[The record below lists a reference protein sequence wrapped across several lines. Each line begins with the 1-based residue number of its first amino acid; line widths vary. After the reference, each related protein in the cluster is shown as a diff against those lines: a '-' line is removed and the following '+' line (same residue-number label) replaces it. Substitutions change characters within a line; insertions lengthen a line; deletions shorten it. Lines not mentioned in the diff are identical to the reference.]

1 MTMDIVKVII
11 VDDYIIF
18 RKGLRAILNEIDE
31 LKVIGEASNGHELFD
46 LMKKQTADVIFMD
59 IRMPVM
65 DGIEATRRVL
75 EKYPGVKVIALT
87 MHEEIGYFNQ
97 MVEAGADGFLLKK
110 TNRDELQKAVEMV
123 VSGETYFS
131 EEFMS
136 NATKYHKVK
145 TRNPLVEL
153 SDREQEVL
161 ELICKGYSNA
171 DISKYLGLSSRT
183 VDGHRARLLE
193 KTGAKNSPHLVMYAI
208 KNGLIK
214 A

>member
-1 MTMDIVKVII
+1 MDIIKVII

-31 LKVIGEASNGHELFD
+31 IKVVGEASNGHELFD
-46 LMKKQTADVIFMD
+46 LLRKQTADVIFMD

-65 DGIEATRRVL
+65 DGIEATRKVS
-75 EKYPGVKVIALT
+75 EKYPDIQVVALT

-97 MVEAGADGFLLKK
+97 MVEAGANGFLLKK
-110 TNRDELQKAVEMV
+110 TNRDELQKAVQMV
-123 VSGETYFS
+123 VAGETYFS
-131 EEFMS
+131 EEFMA
-136 NATKYHKVK
+136 NAAKYQKVK
-145 TRNPLVEL
+145 TRLVQIEL

-171 DISKYLGLSSRT
+171 DISKYLGVSPRT